1 MYWRYCLR
9 NWSFRGI
16 DERCPVAIDKQ
27 VEVPRDAS
35 ANTIKEE
42 RKEQVVMLILE
53 YDAWYSFR
61 VE

>member
-1 MYWRYCLR
+1 MR

-42 RKEQVVMLILE
+42 RKEQVIMLILE